1 MPQVLK
7 NIETKEYYMLN
18 NCVLFRFRHLKN
30 VITIALLTNLKITT
44 MGKSKSIEEKMAE
57 DQKFRDFMKKL
68 EDESKLEEDRIS
80 GEIGK
85 QVKTHYE
92 GNNWDHARLFGN
104 KQSDYQNYDDWSLDR
119 VNKIIDSIGNALSGG
134 DFPSKKV
141 PGSEDASKS
150 TIDNAK
156 DFIGVFAG
164 DYSLVIARV
173 KAMISAVLS
182 QFSVASDVSRKAEL
196 KDMPLSGGMHLF
208 FGSSGAVSTNNTFF
222 TNQFIG
228 SFQIVFEVYMS
239 VAEAKAIGLQQMLV
253 TTEIELKIL
262 DDLII
267 AIRQQ
272 MADSLKKIMK
282 DKIQDFV
289 STKAAYDVALDSV
302 KLDRAKLMEEYDKY
316 NQVTKAID
324 ALSLDFANRA
334 DVSDGLKMAISSL
347 DNLFLNE
354 WELDVA
360 KRYLI
365 EKAGK

>member
-1 MPQVLK
+1 
-7 NIETKEYYMLN
+7 
-18 NCVLFRFRHLKN
+18 
-30 VITIALLTNLKITT
+30 
-44 MGKSKSIEEKMAE
+44 
-57 DQKFRDFMKKL
+57 
-68 EDESKLEEDRIS
+68 
-80 GEIGK
+80 
-85 QVKTHYE
+85 
-92 GNNWDHARLFGN
+92 
-104 KQSDYQNYDDWSLDR
+104 
-119 VNKIIDSIGNALSGG
+119 
-134 DFPSKKV
+134 
-141 PGSEDASKS
+141 
-150 TIDNAK
+150 
-156 DFIGVFAG
+156 
-164 DYSLVIARV
+164 
-173 KAMISAVLS
+173 MISAVLS